1 MISSNRLRYRTLPVF
16 VVGVGSLLALLFL
29 PGFVALRRTA
39 AVYHDIRRIQD
50 GHQRT
55 QQALA
60 DIERRLYLISIT
72 VREVLLDTSV
82 GANATYRNA
91 FHQYRRDIEDRLNAL
106 KRESRAD
113 TRLSI
118 PRLEHELQ
126 QYFIALEPVF
136 GWSPEQ
142 RSSRALYF
150 LREQQRPRRQS
161 IIQIADEIGRLTEA
175 SYSQQLDQVNNSQ
188 IQFGADIERVI
199 VVAFLIGVIIS
210 IWTAARIAT
219 LEDRSER
226 QRVNTE
232 QAEEQLRSL
241 SMKLMQ
247 TQEEERKTIARE
259 LHDEVGQTLT
269 GLRLGLGGLDRLA
282 GNKEALQEQT
292 AELKSLAEQTLRAV
306 RDIAVGLR
314 PSVLDLG
321 LVPAIQWQARRFSTY
336 SGVPAT
342 VSYEGRLDEIPEE
355 YRTCIYRVV
364 QECLTNAL
372 KHANAKAVKV
382 ELREA
387 NSVLEVAVSDDG
399 NGFQNG
405 GLRAGMGLIGMEER
419 VRELGGNLRVESTIG
434 LGTSVRVRL
443 SIP

>member
-1 MISSNRLRYRTLPVF
+1 MISANRLRYRTLPVF

-72 VREVLLDTSV
+72 VREVLLDTSA

-342 VSYEGRLDEIPEE
+342 VSYRGASTKFPRNTVHASIVSF
-355 YRTCIYRVV
+355 R
-364 QECLTNAL
+364 NA
-372 KHANAKAVKV
+372 
-382 ELREA
+382 
-387 NSVLEVAVSDDG
+387 
-399 NGFQNG
+399 
-405 GLRAGMGLIGMEER
+405 
-419 VRELGGNLRVESTIG
+419 
-434 LGTSVRVRL
+434 
-443 SIP
+443 